1 MTRSEILAR
10 LAELKDLHG
19 KAIAKK
25 QFTKA
30 NELHRLRTELKRLL
44 KETK

>member
-10 LAELKDLHG
+10 LAELKEVHA
-19 KAIAKK
+19 KAMANK
-25 QFTKA
+25 QFNKA